1 MWTNFKSSVIL
12 NTRGK
17 WKQHEKHAKTLI
29 FLQKNICLAQA
40 ILVDSSIRNK
50 SISFTL
56 LSSAKQYLQVII
68 RILAAVS
75 AIVLPPWF
83 GHLQWSQRN
92 LETFNFP
99 SCLTWPEDRMVFNAL
114 LAPCHSRGPT
124 TTQLLTTQGQ
134 QQQQEENKRK
144 SRRKAKQND
153 ENLFSCD
160 SSLVSLS
167 CFKCMG
173 REWEPRPSSE
183 VVHEMPVAT
192 DRKNC
197 HTVIGWTPHWTSSWE
212 PTVPS
217 SPDAIAQPAAIHLD
231 LRH

>member
-1 MWTNFKSSVIL
+1 MIWPSSMKPEKSGDFHLFVM
-12 NTRGK
+12 
-17 WKQHEKHAKTLI
+17 
-29 FLQKNICLAQA
+29 FDLAWRQNGFQCT
-40 ILVDSSIRNK
+40 SC
-50 SISFTL
+50 T
-56 LSSAKQYLQVII
+56 
-68 RILAAVS
+68 VS
-75 AIVLPPWF
+75 LKRA
-83 GHLQWSQRN
+83 
-92 LETFNFP
+92 
-99 SCLTWPEDRMVFNAL
+99 
-114 LAPCHSRGPT
+114 T

-134 QQQQEENKRK
+134 QQQQEENKQK

-153 ENLFSCD
+153 GNLFSCD